1 MSKNKAKQLSTT
13 QKLFN
18 RKEVVSNKK
27 QVHHMPNQ
35 RLSKD
40 HIAHLQKDDLQQLR
54 KAELKQKAKERKQ
67 KLDNDDF
74 LKFNREQMMTN
85 VSQVIFKHIEAAEN
99 YIEEPT

>member
-1 MSKNKAKQLSTT
+1 
-13 QKLFN
+13 
-18 RKEVVSNKK
+18 
-27 QVHHMPNQ
+27 MPNQ

-54 KAELKQKAKERKQ
+54 RAELKQKAKERKL

-85 VSQVIFKHIEAAEN
+85 VCQVIFKHIEAAEN